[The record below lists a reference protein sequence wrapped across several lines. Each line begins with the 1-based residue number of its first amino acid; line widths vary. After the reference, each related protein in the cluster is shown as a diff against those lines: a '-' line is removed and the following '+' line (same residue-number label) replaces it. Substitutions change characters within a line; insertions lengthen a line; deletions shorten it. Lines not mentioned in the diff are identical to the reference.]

1 MNILNAFILGFA
13 QGLTEFL
20 PVSSSG
26 HLLLLEKLGIGEPS
40 LLFNV
45 LLHLGSLLA
54 VLIIFRKPLWQLL
67 RHPFQ
72 KKTLYLLLASIP
84 TGAIAQVFKYAFPA
98 LLSGSYLAL
107 GFMTTACLL
116 TATKVFENS
125 NQKMLDGKILT
136 ICGIS
141 QGIAVLPGIS
151 RSGATISTL
160 MLLGVPKEDAFEF
173 SFLLSIPIIL
183 ASAVLE
189 SVEFFTIPQN
199 ISYSPVAIVVGVLT
213 AFISGFVALKLFASI
228 IRKHSLMPF
237 AIYTAILSIVTLV
250 LYLV

>member
-72 KKTLYLLLASIP
+72 KKTLYLLLASNY
-84 TGAIAQVFKYAFPA
+84 K
-98 LLSGSYLAL
+98 
-107 GFMTTACLL
+107 
-116 TATKVFENS
+116 
-125 NQKMLDGKILT
+125 GK
-136 ICGIS
+136 
-141 QGIAVLPGIS
+141 
-151 RSGATISTL
+151 
-160 MLLGVPKEDAFEF
+160 
-173 SFLLSIPIIL
+173 
-183 ASAVLE
+183 
-189 SVEFFTIPQN
+189 
-199 ISYSPVAIVVGVLT
+199 
-213 AFISGFVALKLFASI
+213 
-228 IRKHSLMPF
+228 
-237 AIYTAILSIVTLV
+237 
-250 LYLV
+250 